1 MLSALKSNYLITNE
15 PIYTMRMDSQ
25 AYDDFYYYYILDI
38 SWIFKILTTSD
49 WKLHMYLD
57 FEII

>member
-25 AYDDFYYYYILDI
+25 AYDDFYYY
-38 SWIFKILTTSD
+38 STFWIYPGYSKF
-49 WKLHMYLD
+49 
-57 FEII
+57 

>member
-49 WKLHMYLD
+49 
-57 FEII
+57 